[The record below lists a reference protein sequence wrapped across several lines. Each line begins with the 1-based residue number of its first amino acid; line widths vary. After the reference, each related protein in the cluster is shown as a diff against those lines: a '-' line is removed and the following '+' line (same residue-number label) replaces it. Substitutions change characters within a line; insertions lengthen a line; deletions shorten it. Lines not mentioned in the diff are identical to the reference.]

1 MRELSLDDLPK
12 HSPWPAR
19 LLGRE
24 DWDEQAGFGGIG
36 VSVYDEVYGKLL
48 SLARANPEMDYR
60 AVQRSANHH
69 AEESPVA
76 ISRGE
81 SLYLVDVDE
90 KQELQDEAL
99 VASFAG
105 TLSGGET
112 VVALGC
118 GWGYELGVLAD
129 AYPDCEFVGGDPA
142 ENGVALARELFADR
156 DRITVGEFDFR
167 DDRWDL
173 LEDVL
178 ADGSADDGTGAD
190 DGRNAE
196 GSEGTGDVVLFTQ
209 GSLTALPSVR
219 DVISETLADYLD
231 RVRTGVHLEHVFE
244 LHPEDT
250 LLGQLRRSYTDRREY
265 NDDLLTALRATDG
278 IEIASATYDVVGG
291 NPLHPL
297 SEIRW
302 EAV

>member
-1 MRELSLDDLPK
+1 MRELPLDDLPA

-24 DWDEQAGFGGIG
+24 DWTERPGLGGTG
-36 VSVYDEVYGKLL
+36 VDVYDEVYGKLL
-48 SLARANPEMDYR
+48 GLAREDPGLDFR
-60 AVQRSANHH
+60 DVQRAANHH
-69 AEESPVA
+69 AEESPVPV
-76 ISRGE
+76 SRAE
-81 SLYLVDVDE
+81 QLYLADVDE

-99 VASFAG
+99 VASLAG

-112 VVALGC
+112 VVSLGC

-142 ENGVALARELFADR
+142 ANGVALGRELLGDR
-156 DRITVGEFDFR
+156 DRIRFGHFDFR

-173 LEDVL
+173 LEDAL
-178 ADGSADDGTGAD
+178 AEAD
-190 DGRNAE
+190 
-196 GSEGTGDVVLFTQ
+196 DVVLFTQ

-219 DVISETLADYLD
+219 DVVAETLTDYLD
-231 RVRTGVHLEHVFE
+231 DVRAGVHLEHVYE

-250 LLGQLRRSYTDRREY
+250 LLGQLRMEYANLRNY
-265 NDDLLTALRATDG
+265 NDDLLTSLRATGG
-278 IEIASATYDVVGG
+278 IDVTSVTYDVVGG

-297 SEIRW
+297 SEIVW
-302 EAV
+302 EPA

>member
-36 VSVYDEVYGKLL
+36 VSVYDEVYGKLF
-48 SLARANPEMDYR
+48 SLARENPEMDYR
-60 AVQRSANHH
+60 AVQRSANHY

-81 SLYLVDVDE
+81 NLYLADVDE

-142 ENGVALARELFADR
+142 ENGVALARELFSDR

-178 ADGSADDGTGAD
+178 ADGSASAD
-190 DGRNAE
+190 DGGDGDDGE
-196 GSEGTGDVVLFTQ
+196 GEVVLFTQ

-219 DVISETLADYLD
+219 DVISETLANYLD

-250 LLGQLRRSYTDRREY
+250 LLGQLRRSYADRREY
-265 NDDLLTALRATDG
+265 NDDMLTALRATGG
-278 IEIASATYDVVGG
+278 IDVTSATYDVVGG